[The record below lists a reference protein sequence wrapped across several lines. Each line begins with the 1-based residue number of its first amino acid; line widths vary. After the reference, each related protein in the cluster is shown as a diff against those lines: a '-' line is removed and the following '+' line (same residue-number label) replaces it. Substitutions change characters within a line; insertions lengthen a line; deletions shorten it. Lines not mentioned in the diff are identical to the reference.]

1 MNFLVCFQQDH
12 CYYPVHAS
20 NNDFRGYKGDRF
32 STTFVSELGKL
43 ALRQKK
49 NVYHQPILSL
59 VPLILHPTLSLLALN
74 LHPKRSPGEPW
85 RVSRRVLIVVSLAN
99 CDLLGY
105 PKPRLHLSFISRP
118 SAVLCINLRLFFTLL
133 ISTITGTSLLL
144 SAYGH
149 RGQYPSLHLE
159 DVYCTL

>member
-1 MNFLVCFQQDH
+1 M
-12 CYYPVHAS
+12 
-20 NNDFRGYKGDRF
+20 
-32 STTFVSELGKL
+32 
-43 ALRQKK
+43 
-49 NVYHQPILSL
+49 YHQPILSL

-105 PKPRLHLSFISRP
+105 QKPRLPLSFISRP
-118 SAVLCINLRLFFTLL
+118 SAVLGMILRLFFTLL

-144 SAYGH
+144 LDTRDQLLESCTICGL
-149 RGQYPSLHLE
+149 SLW
-159 DVYCTL
+159 VYARLVHSRR